1 MDFRF
6 LDKYRPQ
13 LLAVLRIVAALL
25 FLQHGTIKL
34 FQFPAAQM
42 EGPLPTMLL
51 VAAIIELAT
60 GTLMIVGLFTR
71 LAAFIAS
78 GLMAPAY
85 FIGHYP
91 QGFWPAFNQGE
102 AAILFCF
109 VFLYIAAAGPGAWSI
124 DGARTRSAPIR

>member
-1 MDFRF
+1 VDFRF
-6 LDKYRPQ
+6 LEKYQPQ

-25 FLQHGTIKL
+25 FIQHGTIKL

-51 VAAIIELAT
+51 VAAIIELVT

-78 GLMAPAY
+78 GLMAAAY

-124 DGARTRSAPIR
+124 DGARTTNAPVR